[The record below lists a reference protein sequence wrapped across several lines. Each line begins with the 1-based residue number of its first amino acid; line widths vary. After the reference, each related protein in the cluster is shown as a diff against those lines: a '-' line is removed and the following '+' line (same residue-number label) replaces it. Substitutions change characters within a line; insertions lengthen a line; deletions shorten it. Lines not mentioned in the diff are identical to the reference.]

1 MAPKY
6 IWDPGKMEE
15 QRRLI
20 ISEMGLTIR
29 NDYDVNGKIHADS
42 DPEGEYRKYLGAP
55 VWEMSVE
62 PVVHQVVH
70 GKTKRLQVRVA
81 IFFEGLVPSTF

>member
-20 ISEMGLTIR
+20 IGEMGLTIR
-29 NDYDVNGKIHADS
+29 NDYDVNADS

-55 VWEMSVE
+55 VWEICVE
-62 PVVHQVVH
+62 PVEPLIPL
-70 GKTKRLQVRVA
+70 T
-81 IFFEGLVPSTF
+81 P